1 MKMQRVGWPLT
12 HTHTRG
18 CSTLRLRSREPHRR
32 GRRGGPCTHSPAWTA
47 ALSGW
52 TPSSA
57 WSSSSFQR
65 WTPDVVLAVV
75 GPADMAWWVGVGDS
89 RREELWP
96 SSAAVCWRR
105 RRSNNP
111 GSSPRVRWTWN
122 REERYVVFTIAGI
135 GADYAFMEHVLG
147 GRIFGRVYVGRTV
160 IANC

>member
-1 MKMQRVGWPLT
+1 MKTVAAATPWRLQRLGRGAGVGGGDGREADCT
-12 HTHTRG
+12 VGRARRG
-18 CSTLRLRSREPHRR
+18 LRR
-32 GRRGGPCTHSPAWTA
+32 GRPHWARALAKEAFLCWRA
-47 ALSGW
+47 ACRTSSLLSSG
-52 TPSSA
+52 
-57 WSSSSFQR
+57 R
-65 WTPDVVLAVV
+65 RMCV
-75 GPADMAWWVGVGDS
+75 WVGVEGS

-122 REERYVVFTIAGI
+122 REERYVIFTIAGI

-147 GRIFGRVYVGRTV
+147 GRIFGIGRVYVGRNV

>member
-18 CSTLRLRSREPHRR
+18 CSMAAQPGAASPWAEGWAMHALAGVDYCLVRLDAQLSLVELLVPALDA
-32 GRRGGPCTHSPAWTA
+32 GRRPGRRRSGGH
-47 ALSGW
+47 G
-52 TPSSA
+52 
-57 WSSSSFQR
+57 
-65 WTPDVVLAVV
+65 VV
-75 GPADMAWWVGVGDS
+75 GWRRDS

-122 REERYVVFTIAGI
+122 REERYVIFTIAGI